1 MIWRQTGAILLDAYR
16 ELNAKKLFWI
26 TLILSGLVVAS
37 FAMVGIN
44 ENGLSVLWWH
54 WDLPMFSTV
63 RIPRDQFY
71 KMIYVGYGIRFWLSI
86 IAMVLA
92 LVSTCGIFPDLLAS
106 GSIDLMLS
114 KPISRTRL
122 FLTKYATG
130 LLFVLLQVGVF
141 SVASFLVIGVR
152 GGSWEPG
159 LFLAVPVVLLMF
171 SYLFGLMTLLGV
183 ITRSAIA
190 ALLFTILIWFFIFLV
205 NVADNMLLTFTT
217 KSELDVQRHQEV
229 IADTEQKVGELRA
242 ELETLMAPDEA
253 ATEDQA
259 DTPDANPKVARLESR
274 ISVGE
279 AYLKKVH
286 EDLTDAE
293 KLERALAPW
302 FRIIHTAKTVLPK
315 TDETTQLLRRWMVDI
330 ANLQEEDIADARQ
343 HQEPDEALKS
353 LFPEGDEKRP
363 RSTQVTMEE
372 VQAAVIK
379 KVDARSVSWVI
390 GTSLAFEGVTVLL
403 AGFIFWRRDF

>member
-1 MIWRQTGAILLDAYR
+1 
-16 ELNAKKLFWI
+16 
-26 TLILSGLVVAS
+26 
-37 FAMVGIN
+37 
-44 ENGLSVLWWH
+44 
-54 WDLPMFSTV
+54 
-63 RIPRDQFY
+63 
-71 KMIYVGYGIRFWLSI
+71 
-86 IAMVLA
+86 
-92 LVSTCGIFPDLLAS
+92 
-106 GSIDLMLS
+106 
-114 KPISRTRL
+114 
-122 FLTKYATG
+122 
-130 LLFVLLQVGVF
+130 
-141 SVASFLVIGVR
+141 
-152 GGSWEPG
+152 
-159 LFLAVPVVLLMF
+159 MF

-183 ITRSAIA
+183 VTRSAIA
-190 ALLFTILIWFFIFLV
+190 ALLFTILIWFLIFLV
-205 NVADNMLLTFTT
+205 NFADNMLLTFTT
-217 KSELDVQRHQEV
+217 KSELDIQRHHEV

-242 ELETLMAPDEA
+242 ELETLKTPDDA
-253 ATEDQA
+253 ATDDQA
-259 DTPDANPKVARLESR
+259 DTPDANPKAVRLESR

-279 AYLKKVH
+279 AYLKKVN
-286 EDLTDAE
+286 EDLSDAE

-330 ANLQEEDIADARQ
+330 ANLQEEDIADARE

-363 RSTQVTMEE
+363 KSTQVTMEE